1 MDIDNK
7 IFRKNV
13 KIVNWFIL
21 FVNDKVQIEISY
33 GIKYEGIIYFEQNLE
48 DIQELGFVVFENRII
63 FYFQLFFIKYFEV
76 RKVLKG

>member
-21 FVNDKVQIEISY
+21 FVNDKVQLEISY